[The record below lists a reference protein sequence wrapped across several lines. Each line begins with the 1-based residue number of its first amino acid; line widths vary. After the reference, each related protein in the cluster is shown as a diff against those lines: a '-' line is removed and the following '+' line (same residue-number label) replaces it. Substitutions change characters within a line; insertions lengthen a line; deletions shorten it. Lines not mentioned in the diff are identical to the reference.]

1 MAANSNGRFR
11 LSVNADGIS
20 RLCLGTA
27 QLGLDYGVANVSGRP
42 DTMACDKL
50 LERAIE
56 RGVLYWDTARAYGDA
71 EERIGRFLRQHPR
84 RDDVRLISKLP
95 APEQSVPV
103 AGLTDWVTG
112 QVDASRKDLQC
123 DQLDTWMLHDAEM
136 ISRYGD
142 AIWDAMLT
150 QVERGATRSIGVSV
164 YDVSDLS
171 SSEPARNQLT
181 IQLPF
186 NLFDRRFRDSG
197 FVNAAPHRSQRV
209 FARSALLQGAL
220 TMSPDQLPDSI
231 ASLREP
237 LQRLHRLLSDFGCS
251 VLDVALPYVM
261 SHSFV
266 DFAVIGVD
274 NLNQLEDNLEYATR
288 RLEPELM
295 ETLDHSF
302 QNLPAEIIDPRKW

>member
-27 QLGLDYGVANVSGRP
+27 QLGLDYGVANASGRP

-123 DQLDTWMLHDAEM
+123 DQLDTWMLHDA
-136 ISRYGD
+136 
-142 AIWDAMLT
+142 AALNK
-150 QVERGATRSIGVSV
+150 SI
-164 YDVSDLS
+164 
-171 SSEPARNQLT
+171 
-181 IQLPF
+181 
-186 NLFDRRFRDSG
+186 NL
-197 FVNAAPHRSQRV
+197 
-209 FARSALLQGAL
+209 
-220 TMSPDQLPDSI
+220 
-231 ASLREP
+231 
-237 LQRLHRLLSDFGCS
+237 
-251 VLDVALPYVM
+251 
-261 SHSFV
+261 
-266 DFAVIGVD
+266 
-274 NLNQLEDNLEYATR
+274 
-288 RLEPELM
+288 
-295 ETLDHSF
+295 
-302 QNLPAEIIDPRKW
+302 